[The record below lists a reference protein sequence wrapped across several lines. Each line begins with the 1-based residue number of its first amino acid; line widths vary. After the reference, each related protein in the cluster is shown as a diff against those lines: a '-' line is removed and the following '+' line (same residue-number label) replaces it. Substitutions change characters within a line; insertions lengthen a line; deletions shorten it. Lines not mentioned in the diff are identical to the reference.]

1 LPPNLQTKQ
10 LCCSNKTQSVQT
22 IKEKSLKS
30 GDFSLFI
37 CVCAKKAVPLQRNWE
52 IWPNAPINEQ
62 MVNGK

>member
-1 LPPNLQTKQ
+1 MEG
-10 LCCSNKTQSVQT
+10 
-22 IKEKSLKS
+22 EKSLKS